1 MVLTF
6 PPVNNVLI
14 HRRHAISRPE
24 RAFAIYI
31 LICTTRNLLIHTC
44 QALHGV
50 VVGTSRDEC
59 RCQMSDQSNL
69 ATACDRAE
77 EKIWVGYLLLNP
89 SFILTYAE
97 EGLFFGLATI
107 ALMWNPI
114 RHSFDIGQSSVRV
127 MIRNGEE

>member
-1 MVLTF
+1 MPF
-6 PPVNNVLI
+6 PDQKELLQY
-14 HRRHAISRPE
+14 ASLYEKKSFDSRV
-24 RAFAIYI
+24 
-31 LICTTRNLLIHTC
+31 HTC

-50 VVGTSRDEC
+50 VVGISRDEC

-97 EGLFFGLATI
+97 EGIFLVWQQL
-107 ALMWNPI
+107 
-114 RHSFDIGQSSVRV
+114 H
-127 MIRNGEE
+127 

>member
-6 PPVNNVLI
+6 PSVNNVLV
-14 HRRHAISRPE
+14 HHRHAISRRE

-31 LICTTRNLLIHTC
+31 ERQEILLKTC
-44 QALHGV
+44 RALRDA
-50 VVGTSRDEC
+50 VVGTSTVEC
-59 RCQMSDQSNL
+59 RCQRSDQSNL

-97 EGLFFGLATI
+97 EGLFFWFGNNCIDVEPDT
-107 ALMWNPI
+107 PQ
-114 RHSFDIGQSSVRV
+114 F
-127 MIRNGEE
+127 